1 MSRSRQIAP
10 LRDLLVNRNV
20 SRCHAVPPTPE
31 QVRFDGR
38 IIRLS
43 RLLRSLASSFSRRRW
58 HFIPSRLHLAA
69 KRPRACHYGRVNAR
83 YSLSLSLSLSL
94 SSSFSPS
101 SRRPPLP
108 PPSSPPPLLAVSF
121 SEVQALD
128 ISRYAAAKV
137 PTRSARRYYLSP
149 SLVLAPSPPH
159 PPSLPPP
166 SPPVRGRERERERE
180 TRRRGRRR
188 RRRSKRGAERAGGL
202 KIRS

>member
-1 MSRSRQIAP
+1 
-10 LRDLLVNRNV
+10 
-20 SRCHAVPPTPE
+20 
-31 QVRFDGR
+31 
-38 IIRLS
+38 
-43 RLLRSLASSFSRRRW
+43 
-58 HFIPSRLHLAA
+58 
-69 KRPRACHYGRVNAR
+69 
-83 YSLSLSLSLSL
+83 
-94 SSSFSPS
+94 
-101 SRRPPLP
+101 
-108 PPSSPPPLLAVSF
+108 
-121 SEVQALD
+121 VQALD